1 MPQDRPV
8 KGSARLQATQWGED
22 MTQDISRKKTPTLT
36 FLGVQ
41 ELAWTLGLVAMI
53 INATERGLDWIWVG
67 LLVCWQASIVWGFL
81 KFRQTRKA
89 PPTI

>member
-1 MPQDRPV
+1 MPTN
-8 KGSARLQATQWGED
+8 GSARLQATHWGEN
-22 MTQDISRKKTPTLT
+22 MTQDISTKKAPTLT

-81 KFRQTRKA
+81 KFRQAR
-89 PPTI
+89 PR